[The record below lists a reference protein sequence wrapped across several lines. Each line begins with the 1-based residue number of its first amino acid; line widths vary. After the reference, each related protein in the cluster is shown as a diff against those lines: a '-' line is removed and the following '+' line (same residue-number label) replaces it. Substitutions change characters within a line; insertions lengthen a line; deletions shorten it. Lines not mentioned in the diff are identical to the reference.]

1 MTYNNYNELQRMYNN
16 GIIKLAEANK
26 LLKDLTWILDY
37 YIRNDQ
43 KDMINY
49 VSEKRIKCFNE
60 ICEWENFLK
69 STKEKMG
76 KLKPNEIQIIEFDK

>member
-1 MTYNNYNELQRMYNN
+1 MTYNNYSELQQMYTN
-16 GIIKLAEANK
+16 GTIKLAEVNK

-60 ICEWENFLK
+60 ICEWENLLK
-69 STKEKMG
+69 ATKEKMG